1 MIAKEKAIE
10 LYERFFYAIPSM
22 SDEGELEHKIAKQC
36 ALIAVDEIIKAL
48 EEYDERT
55 EKNLKREF
63 PNYFS
68 FELQNMEQDFRL
80 YEKVKQEIKKLC

>member
-1 MIAKEKAIE
+1 MIAKEKAKE
-10 LYERFFYAIPSM
+10 LVDKYYILIHPKVNSYYQ
-22 SDEGELEHKIAKQC
+22 AKQC

-80 YEKVKQEIKKLC
+80 YEKVKKEIEKL